1 MERQLVTTW
10 RAVPGMAPLALP
22 PTYKFM
28 RSSVMTLRNECYT
41 SRTFRKVHIEHASCP
56 GDLEVVHHVAFPHC
70 THNIPILGVDVV
82 SKKGYPTMAIAD
94 VSGDAP
100 WALADAV
107 WRVQQQHT
115 MHIYKRRV
123 LPAWGTDIFSA
134 SCVFLD
140 SPNPLIFQLYVKDLL
155 KVYIDYAA
163 TQHPSCTH
171 VEKRTEEQRRYCMHQ
186 LQNDRTRSL
195 LVKAFGAEMADGYM
209 RDVMFDCV

>member
-10 RAVPGMAPLALP
+10 RAAPGMTPFPLP
-22 PTYKFM
+22 KPYTMM
-28 RSSVMTLRNECYT
+28 RSSVMTLRNECLT
-41 SRTFRKVHIEHASCP
+41 SRTFRKVHIEHASCA

-70 THNIPILGVDVV
+70 TYDIPILGVDLV

-100 WALADAV
+100 WALADAI

-115 MHIYKRRV
+115 MQIYKRRD
-123 LPAWGTDIFSA
+123 LPEWGKAIFSA
-134 SCVFLD
+134 GCIFLD
-140 SPNPLIFQLYVKDLL
+140 APNPLIFQLYVKDLL
-155 KVYIDYAA
+155 KVYLDYASK
-163 TQHPSCTH
+163 QHPSSTNIA
-171 VEKRTEEQRRYCMHQ
+171 KRTEEQKMYCAHQ

-195 LVKAFGAEMADGYM
+195 LVKAFGSEVADAYM